1 MQQVYQLYIHI
12 HMYMY
17 MYYACTCV
25 HVHVSTPKYAHQVAS
40 GSACSTI
47 IVVKGKVG
55 SGVRGDLTP
64 TFPVDKYKILVG
76 KVDVT
81 CDYQPAES

>member
-1 MQQVYQLYIHI
+1 MY
-12 HMYMY
+12 MYMY
-17 MYYACTCV
+17 MYYACTRVHV

-55 SGVRGDLTP
+55 PRVRGDLTP